1 MDKKVRKVNAKLYLE
16 YLQFKDEMLRK
27 TQEEVFESCYKIDVF
42 LNLYQIMVEKAQEL
56 SVEIL
61 VQLEQDE
68 HVLEKLYN
76 GWMKKSDSTYEEMVQ
91 YVNEKLSAFGM
102 KKAG

>member
-76 GWMKKSDSTYEEMVQ
+76 GWMKINDSTYEEMVR
-91 YVNEKLSAFGM
+91 YVNEKLSSFGM